1 MVTTQ
6 PFTTGKTPHDVEC
19 KEAINRSDFIQML
32 ENRLFTPYFQP
43 IFDLFTGDI
52 FGYEILTRGTG
63 PIKDPSVM
71 FACAEKWDLL
81 WQLEHAC
88 RMESIKKI
96 TELPE
101 TFKKYN
107 YFLNVSPYIFNDPSF
122 SKGFTRTELNEM
134 GIDFKNIVI
143 EITESTSVKDY
154 RAFENVIRHYV
165 EQGFRVALDDFGAG
179 HSGMITL
186 IAMTPHFL
194 KVDRAIITD
203 IHLNSYK
210 QKLIKAISA
219 FSNEV
224 ESSMIAEGI
233 EKYEELQTVFRQ
245 GVRYGQGFLLGK
257 PLPYPAENTAE
268 TKKLLH
274 NLIEDYNHTRF
285 AVDISI
291 TRLVSRPSTVER
303 GTMNCSDLDREF
315 KRNNA
320 VDHLVVVDRGTP
332 VKLITSQDFYS
343 AMGGRYGYAL
353 YENRSL
359 ESIPTSDMLIVEEH
373 IDLRTLNKYAMSRN
387 HRELYNPVVI
397 TDKLGHFIGTIT
409 IKQLLS
415 KAFDME
421 IKIASYS
428 NPLTGLPGNMIIG
441 VWLEEVLARD
451 KFTVIYGDLNHFK
464 EYNDNYGFAKGDDM
478 LKFTAKIL
486 QQYLNPIEYGINLG
500 HIGGDD
506 FIAISQRSIPEYVL
520 ENICRDFDDGKV
532 DFFSSDHL
540 NKGFYLAV
548 NRQGR
553 EEHTPIVSLSLA
565 VVTEQNFSTSPHPGR
580 LSEIAALLK
589 KKIKYNNIKSPKSDY
604 LQERR
609 TYD

>member
-1 MVTTQ
+1 MVSTI
-6 PFTTGKTPHDVEC
+6 PLIISKPANDIEC
-19 KEAINRSDFIQML
+19 KEAINRADFVQML
-32 ENRLFTPYFQP
+32 EKRQFTPYFQP

-63 PIKDPSVM
+63 LIKDPSEM

-88 RMESIKKI
+88 RMASLKKI
-96 TELPE
+96 AELPE
-101 TFKKYN
+101 TFRQYN
-107 YFLNVSPYIFNDPSF
+107 YFLNVSPYIFNNPSF
-122 SKGFTRTELNEM
+122 SKGFSRSEIKEM
-134 GIDFKNIVI
+134 GIDFRKIVI

-154 RAFENVIRHYV
+154 GAFENVIRHYV

-210 QKLIKAISA
+210 QKLIKAIST
-219 FSNEV
+219 FSDGV
-224 ESSMIAEGI
+224 ESSVIAEGI

-257 PLPYPAENTAE
+257 PLPYPEKNSRE

-291 TRLVSRPSTVER
+291 TRLVSRPTTVER
-303 GTMNCSDLDREF
+303 GTMNCSAIDREF

-320 VDHLVVVDRGTP
+320 LDHVVVVQYGTP
-332 VKLITSQDFYS
+332 VKLITRQGFYS
-343 AMGGRYGYAL
+343 SMGGRYGYAL
-353 YENRSL
+353 YENRPI
-359 ESIPTSDMLIVEEH
+359 ESIPTPDMLIVEEH
-373 IDLRTLNKYAMSRN
+373 ADLRTLNKYAMSRN
-387 HRELYNPVVI
+387 HSELYNPVVI

-409 IKQLLS
+409 IKHLLS
-415 KAFDME
+415 TAFDME

-441 VWLEEVLARD
+441 VWLEEILAQD
-451 KFTVIYGDLNHFK
+451 TFTVIYGDLNHFK

-478 LKFTAKIL
+478 LKFTAEML
-486 QQYLNPIEYGINLG
+486 QRYFNPIGQGINLG

-506 FIAISQRSIPEYVL
+506 FIAISHQPIAEYVL
-520 ENICRDFDDGKV
+520 ENICRDFDRGKG
-532 DFFSSDHL
+532 DFFTSDHL
-540 NKGFYLAV
+540 NKGFYVAV
-548 NRQGR
+548 NRQGQ
-553 EEHTPIVSLSLA
+553 EEQTPIVSLSLA
-565 VVTEQNFSTSPHPGR
+565 VVTEQNFTTSPHPGR

-589 KKIKYNNIKSPKSDY
+589 KKIKSNNIDSPKSDY